1 MYTKD
6 LLEFR
11 LNPTTQTVKHL
22 LNMISRVSANIT
34 VESVL
39 FLYENQE
46 YPVHIRKEQIKCL
59 KELINTLEES
69 IEKVGV

>member
-11 LNPTTQTVKHL
+11 LNPQTQTVKGL
-22 LNMISRVSANIT
+22 LDTISRVSACIT

-39 FLYENQE
+39 FLSDNQE

-59 KELINTLEES
+59 KEWLYGIKCGN
-69 IEKVGV
+69 